1 MEKIKFFLCLI
12 EFDSILMFNDFLVF
26 IVYIRE
32 WLPVRERIV
41 YKFDTKC
48 LNYYTEGLA
57 IMSVIT

>member
-1 MEKIKFFLCLI
+1 
-12 EFDSILMFNDFLVF
+12 MFNDFLVF